1 MVDRWDIPLY
11 VSGLFLCKGIAC
23 INSLVV
29 LVNLN
34 RAVRTDGVPVIFV
47 HMVSGNIL
55 LVIHHEAT
63 VIGSYPQVQ
72 NFTDF
77 VRVQSRSAS
86 GEDEACGVTIFL
98 YLFAGDFFPFRKC
111 SAGNLMNGMRGFCLL
126 SSGPSV
132 ISSMGLILS

>member
-34 RAVRTDGVPVIFV
+34 RPVRTDGVPVIFV

-86 GEDEACGVTIFL
+86 GEDEACGVPFFCIFSPEI
-98 YLFAGDFFPFRKC
+98 FFR
-111 SAGNLMNGMRGFCLL
+111 
-126 SSGPSV
+126 SGSV
-132 ISSMGLILS
+132 PPET